1 MSKRSP
7 YEFAED
13 RSGRKLWRSLA
24 ELEQKPEFL
33 AQLPAEFPPNITE
46 PPDGMSRRSF
56 FNLMGASAALAGL
69 AACRSPDEK
78 IVPFSKAPEE
88 TIPGAPMYYATA
100 AAFGGTAYGLV
111 VESHDGRPTKI
122 EGNPTHPE
130 SAGGGLLPWMQ
141 ASVLDLYDPDR
152 SEQPLAK
159 KGDKQDKR
167 TWSEASD
174 ALKALG
180 AKLKGQQGARFAVLT
195 GAHRSPTLQAQLD
208 AMKAAYPQARI
219 LRWDPTSRD
228 TQREGARLAF
238 GKPFETVL
246 DVGKAKVIVT
256 LDADILST
264 DGSVIKQAEGFSRGR
279 SLTDPNA
286 MNRLYAVESTF
297 SITGG
302 TADHRLRLKSRDVTA
317 FAFALAAE
325 VGNAGVAINEI
336 AAAGGARVAQLS
348 DKAKE
353 WAKAVAKDLV
363 AQKGAGVIVAGPKQ
377 PAVVHAIAHALN
389 AALGNVGTTVKYVK
403 PFDEA
408 GEGAAA
414 LAALATSLADGSIDT
429 LLVLDSNPA
438 FTAPANLNFA
448 DALKTAVEKNATVVT
463 LASHNDETSALAS
476 WHLNRTHD
484 LEAWSDVLAEDGTAA
499 IVQPL
504 IAPLYDSRTDAEV
517 VSLLLGKGE
526 RGFDMVRATW
536 MPRLALGGEK
546 AWRRALHEGVIANVE
561 GFPFAAENVAVNAGA
576 IANAARALPPA
587 ASGMEVTFAPDPH
600 AWDGRFANNPWLQE
614 WPDPM
619 NKCTWGNV
627 ALVAPATAK
636 RLGIEDG
643 HTLSITVA
651 DGLSAQVPAL
661 VAPGQAEDSIAL
673 AFGQGRT
680 HAGRVGQ
687 AVGADVYKLR
697 ATDALGYAGDVK
709 VTGLGGNA
717 ELAQTQEHFSLEGR
731 PHVRVGSLEEYKQKP
746 GAASARGPKG
756 SELFNLWNTQKTDV
770 HHKWGLAIDLNTCTG
785 CGACQVACQAENNIP
800 VVGADGV
807 RKSREMNW
815 LRVDR
820 YYEGDPD
827 DPRSINQP
835 LPCQQCENAPCEQV
849 CPVAATTHSPEGLND
864 MAYNR
869 CVGTRYCAN
878 NCPFKVRK
886 FNFFNYTKNED
897 AEARYNNNT
906 LRAMQ
911 YNPDVTVRSRGVM
924 EKCTFCTQRINET
937 KIAFKRE
944 GQDHIPDG
952 TIKTACQQ
960 ACPVGAIVFGDLN
973 DKDAAVTKLHADPR
987 SYKLLEEINVR
998 PRVAYLAKIRNL
1010 NPELEKA

>member
-24 ELEQKPEFL
+24 ELEQKPELL

-88 TIPGAPMYYATA
+88 TIPGVPMYYATA

-122 EGNPTHPE
+122 EGNATHPE
-130 SAGGGLLPWMQ
+130 SVGGGLLAWLQ

-152 SEQPLAK
+152 AEWPTQK
-159 KGDKQDKR
+159 NGDKRDKR
-167 TWSEASD
+167 SHGETGD

-180 AKLKGQQGARFAVLT
+180 AKLKGAQGARFAVLT

-208 AMKAAYPQARI
+208 ALKAAYPQTRF

-228 TQREGARLAF
+228 AQREGARLAF

-246 DVGKAKVIVT
+246 DIGKAKVIVT
-256 LDADILST
+256 LDADILHS
-264 DGSVIKQAEGFSRGR
+264 DGSVVQQAEGFSRGR
-279 SLTDPNA
+279 SLTDPAA

-297 SITGG
+297 SVTGG
-302 TADHRLRLKSRDVTA
+302 TADHRLRLKSRDVSA

-325 VGNAGVAINEI
+325 IGAAGVAVNEI
-336 AAAGGARVAQLS
+336 GAAGGARAGQLS

-353 WAKAVAKDLV
+353 WARSVAKDLV

-389 AALGNVGTTVKYVK
+389 AALGNVGQAVKYVK

-408 GEGAAA
+408 GEGVAA
-414 LAALATSLADGSIDT
+414 LAALATSLGDGSIDT
-429 LLVLDSNPA
+429 LLVLDANPA
-438 FTAPANLNFA
+438 FNAPANLAFA
-448 DALKTAVEKNATVVT
+448 EALKAAVEKNATVVVVS
-463 LASHNDETSALAS
+463 SHVDETAALAT
-476 WHLNRTHD
+476 WHLNRAHD
-484 LEAWSDVLAEDGTAA
+484 LESWSDVVSEDGTAA

-504 IAPLYDSRTDAEV
+504 IAPLFNGYTDAEV

-526 RGFDMVRATW
+526 RAYDLVRATW

-546 AWRRALHEGVIANVE
+546 AWRKALHEGVIANVE

-576 IANAARALPPA
+576 VASAARALAPA

-600 AWDGRFANNPWLQE
+600 AWDGRFANNAWLQE

-619 NKCTWGNV
+619 NKHTWGNV
-627 ALVAPATAK
+627 ALVSPATAK
-636 RLGIEDG
+636 RLGIVDG
-643 HTLSITVA
+643 NTISISIG
-651 DGLSAQVPAL
+651 DGVSGQVPAI
-661 VAPGQAEDSIAL
+661 VSPGQADDSIAL
-673 AFGQGRT
+673 SFGQGRA
-680 HAGRVGQ
+680 HAGRV
-687 AVGADVYKLR
+687 ARDVGHDVYRLR
-697 ATDALGYAGDVK
+697 AADSLGYAGDVK

-717 ELAQTQEHFSLEGR
+717 NLAHTQENFSLEGR

-756 SELFNLWNTQKTDV
+756 SELFNLWNTQKTDI

-807 RKSREMNW
+807 RRSREMNW

-827 DPRSINQP
+827 DPRSVMQP

-886 FNFFNYTKNED
+886 FNFFNYTD
-897 AEARYNNNT
+897 SDGAEGKYQHNK
-906 LRAMQ
+906 LRALQ

-924 EKCTFCTQRINET
+924 EKCTFCTQRIQEA

-952 TIKTACQQ
+952 TIRTACQQ
-960 ACPVGAIVFGDLN
+960 ACPVGAIVFGDLS
-973 DKDAAVTKLHADPR
+973 DKDAQVSKLHADPR
-987 SYKLLEEINVR
+987 SYKLLEELNVR